1 MASQLIF
8 LVILILLN
16 AYFAATEIAFISLN
30 DAKIEKKAKE
40 GNKKAKQ
47 IQKMLK
53 NPSKFLATI
62 QIGITLAGFLSSAF
76 ASDAFAGMLAPKL
89 NELMPFISINVW
101 QNISIVIITII
112 LSFFTLVFGELVP
125 KRLAMK
131 YYEKISY
138 ATIGVIKAISVITAP
153 FVKLLTWA
161 TNIVSKIFGV
171 GEQEE
176 EIVTEEEIKM
186 MVDQGEEK
194 GSIEENEKELI
205 NNVFEF
211 NDIIASEIMTHRTD
225 MYAIEIEQDLYE
237 ILDEIDEYKYSRIPV
252 YRDSIDNIEG
262 ILFLKDILKSV
273 SMRKKI
279 KIADIIREAYFVP
292 ETKPIDEIFKE
303 LQANKMQM
311 AIVVDEYGGTAG
323 VLTMED
329 ILEELVGNIFDE
341 YDDIEFEYKK
351 LDENTYLIDGSI
363 SLYELKK
370 ILNVELPEGDY
381 ETLSG
386 YLIEKLGRLPEEG
399 EYPVIED
406 EKLTY
411 KIQEY
416 EDKRI
421 RWVKVCKNKQEINE
435 YKEN

>member
-211 NDIIASEIMTHRTD
+211 NDIVASEIMTHRTD

-303 LQANKMQM
+303 LQANKKQM

-435 YKEN
+435 NKEN

>member
-211 NDIIASEIMTHRTD
+211 NDIVASEIMTHRTD

-421 RWVKVCKNKQEINE
+421 RWVKVCKNKQE
-435 YKEN
+435 KC

>member
-211 NDIIASEIMTHRTD
+211 NDIVASEIMTHRTD

-421 RWVKVCKNKQEINE
+421 RLVKVCKNKQEINE
-435 YKEN
+435 NKEN